1 MDGQNKWTKKKKKKD
16 IKIDI
21 VKSREKLNL
30 WIERYI
36 FFLKKKKKNYER
48 KWKMLSGEW
57 SKRLIII
64 KLN

>member
-36 FFLKKKKKNYER
+36 FFLKKKKKIMNEDKKCYLE
-48 KWKMLSGEW
+48 SGA
-57 SKRLIII
+57 KD
-64 KLN
+64 